1 MARISRK
8 QAERG
13 SQYVEDR
20 RGSTGRGGQ
29 GTSFGRGGMTT
40 GRRVPA
46 GGKAA
51 GGLGA
56 IIIAIIGLLFGMNL
70 TGDGGTTAVNS
81 PSESGGG
88 AFSIDGP
95 SFGGDP
101 SPGPVDPT
109 DIVSCDVEVELCL
122 NALMADTQDV
132 WSALFENAGRQY
144 QATKM
149 VLYSGETRTEGCGI
163 GRAAAGP
170 FYCGAPQDQKVY
182 IDIGAMEGLQS
193 SLGAAGDFA
202 QAYIIAHEVGHHIQ
216 AITGI
221 SDQVR
226 SLQAQNPNA
235 KNDLSV
241 RQELQADCFAGV
253 WGYYA
258 NQREGDAATGY
269 ALDPGDIDEGINAA
283 SAVGDDSIQSR
294 SGYVDPHTF
303 THGSSAQRIN
313 WFKQGFNSGNPDT
326 CDTFSVSQP

>member
-13 SQYVEDR
+13 SKYVEDR
-20 RGSTGRGGQ
+20 RGSTGRAGQ
-29 GTSFGRGGMTT
+29 GTTFGRGGMTT
-40 GRRVPA
+40 GRGVP
-46 GGKAA
+46 GGGRAA

-56 IIIAIIGLLFGMNL
+56 IIIAIMALLFGANL
-70 TGDGGTTAVNS
+70 GGDGGTTTVNT

-88 AFSIDGP
+88 AFTIDGP
-95 SFGGDP
+95 SFGSDADTASSDP
-101 SPGPVDPT
+101 DE
-109 DIVSCDVEVELCL
+109 ILSCDVEVEACL
-122 NALMADTQDV
+122 NGLMADTQDV
-132 WSALFENAGRQY
+132 WSALFDNAGRQY
-144 QATKM
+144 EFTSM
-149 VLYSGETRTEGCGI
+149 VLYSGQTSTDGCGI

-182 IDIGAMEGLQS
+182 IDVGAMEGLQR

-216 AITGI
+216 SITGI

-226 SLQAQNPNA
+226 SLQAQNPGA

-258 NQREGDAATGY
+258 NQRQGDATQGL
-269 ALDPGDIDEGINAA
+269 ALDPGDIDEAINAA

-303 THGSSAQRIN
+303 THGTSAQRIK
-313 WFKQGFNSGNPDT
+313 WFKQGFNSGNPDA
-326 CDTFSVSQP
+326 CDTFSVAQP